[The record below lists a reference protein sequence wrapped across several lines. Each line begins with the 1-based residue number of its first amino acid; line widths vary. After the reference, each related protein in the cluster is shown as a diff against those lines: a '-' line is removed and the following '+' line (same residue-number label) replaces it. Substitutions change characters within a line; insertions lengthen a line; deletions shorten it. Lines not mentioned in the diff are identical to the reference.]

1 MQSRDDREFPKW
13 KEHQNRI
20 QKTRVPDTLLPWPFW
35 VSSERM
41 FWKIYIISFISLSL
55 PSVTWLQ
62 CLFYCNAVSTRW
74 CLVNRAGRWRLVNRA
89 GTRQRWVRGH
99 QKSYNQD
106 NILKSQNQGKILRQ
120 TRYPIFKYSILSLGG
135 KFVFHIWEI
144 IRQTIIYYR

>member
-1 MQSRDDREFPKW
+1 MTENFQNGKNTRTGFRKPEFQTHFCHDLSECP
-13 KEHQNRI
+13 
-20 QKTRVPDTLLPWPFW
+20 QKGC
-35 VSSERM
+35 SER
-41 FWKIYIISFISLSL
+41 YIISFISLSL

-62 CLFYCNAVSTRW
+62 CLFYSNAVSTRW

-106 NILKSQNQGKILRQ
+106 NILKSQNQRKILRQ